1 MRLGPAML
9 GSGLGL
15 SLLVGCANGP
25 LTPPYHRPPS
35 PIPAAFPAG
44 PAYGAQA
51 PDAAPAP
58 WREVFVGAKLRG
70 VIELALSQSRDLRVA
85 VAQVS
90 AAQAQFHTQRAALL
104 PAVNGTASA
113 TYAREYSGLPPQY
126 GAAYDR
132 VTEYSVGGAVASY
145 QVDLFGKIRSLTRAA
160 FEQYLATAAGR
171 RSEEL
176 TVIAGTA
183 TDWMTLA
190 SDESLL
196 KVSQTTLASGQSS
209 LDLANA
215 RLNGGVGTAL
225 DVANAR
231 TIVEQAKADIGR
243 YTTQVAQDKNALD
256 LIVGASVPPALLPT
270 DMDDP
275 DARLPKVPGAL
286 TSAVLLARP
295 DVIQA
300 EDQLRAAKAN
310 IGAARAAFFPS
321 ISLTSSGGTTTASL
335 ASLFAPGTA
344 VWNFAPTITV
354 PIFEGGANRAG
365 LDYAKAQDRIA
376 VAQYE
381 KAVQTAFRETA
392 DALAVQGVITSR
404 LSAQQGLVDAAADSL
419 RLATALYDRGQDTY
433 LDVLTAQRTLYAA
446 QQALVSTQ
454 LIAADNI
461 VTLYEVL
468 GGGYGQ
474 GLRAP

>member
-1 MRLGPAML
+1 MRRGLAML
-9 GSGLGL
+9 GLA
-15 SLLVGCANGP
+15 LLAGCANGT
-25 LTPPYHRPPS
+25 LAPPYHRPAP
-35 PIPAAFPAG
+35 PIPAAFPTG

-51 PDAAPAP
+51 EGAAPAA
-58 WREVFVGAKLRG
+58 WRDVFVGAKLRG
-70 VIELALSQSRDLRVA
+70 VIELALTQSRDLRVA
-85 VAQVS
+85 AAQVS

-104 PAVNGTASA
+104 PSVNGTASA
-113 TYAREYSGLPPQY
+113 SYAREYDGLP
-126 GAAYDR
+126 AASGPPYER
-132 VTEYSVGGAVASY
+132 VTEYSAGGAVTSY

-160 FEQYLATAAGR
+160 FEQYLATKAGR

-183 TDWMTLA
+183 TDWLTLA
-190 SDESLL
+190 ADESLL
-196 KVSQTTLASGQSS
+196 QVSQTTLASGQAS

-270 DMDDP
+270 GLDDP

-286 TSAVLLARP
+286 TSQVLLARP

-321 ISLTSSGGTTTASL
+321 ISLTGQGGSTTASL
-335 ASLFAPGTA
+335 ATLFAPGTA
-344 VWNFAPTITV
+344 VWSFAPTITV

-381 KAVQTAFRETA
+381 KAIQTAFRETA

-419 RLATALYDRGQDTY
+419 RLATALYDRGQDSY
-433 LDVLTAQRTLYAA
+433 LDVLTAQRTLSNA

-454 LIAADNI
+454 LVAADNI

-474 GLRAP
+474 SPAAKGP

>member
-1 MRLGPAML
+1 VIRRGLAL
-9 GSGLGL
+9 LGL
-15 SLLVGCANGP
+15 ALLTGCAAGP
-25 LTPPYHRPPS
+25 LTPPYHRPTP
-35 PIPAAFPAG
+35 PVPAAFPTG
-44 PAYGAQA
+44 PAYGAQTQ
-51 PDAAPAP
+51 DAAPAS
-58 WREVFVGAKLRG
+58 WRDVFVGDKLRG
-70 VIELALSQSRDLRVA
+70 VIELALGQSRDLRVA
-85 VAQVS
+85 AAQVS

-104 PAVNGTASA
+104 PSVNGTASA
-113 TYAREYSGLPPQY
+113 TRAREYAGLP
-126 GAAYDR
+126 AAFGPPYDN
-132 VTEYSVGGAVASY
+132 VTEYAVGGAVTSY
-145 QVDLFGKIRSLTRAA
+145 QLDLFGKIRGLTRAA

-176 TVIAGTA
+176 TVIAGAA
-183 TDWMTLA
+183 TDWLTLA

-196 KVSQTTLASGQSS
+196 RVSRDTLAAGQTS

-256 LIVGASVPPALLPT
+256 LIVGATVPTALLPT
-270 DMDDP
+270 GLDDP

-286 TSAVLLARP
+286 TSAILLQRP

-321 ISLTSSGGTTTASL
+321 ISLTGSGGTTTASL
-335 ASLFAPGTA
+335 ANLFAPGTA
-344 VWNFAPTITV
+344 VWSFVPTITV

-392 DALAVQGVITSR
+392 DALAVQGVISSR
-404 LSAQQGLVDAAADSL
+404 LSAQQGLVDAATDSL
-419 RLATALYDRGQDTY
+419 RLATALYDRGQDSY
-433 LDVLTAQRTLYAA
+433 LDVLTAQRTLYNA

-454 LIAADNI
+454 LIAANNI
-461 VTLYEVL
+461 VTLYKVL
-468 GGGYGQ
+468 GGGYGVPPAR
-474 GLRAP
+474 GP